1 VLAAGL
7 YDLNDTE
14 EYITSQSTLVSQLF
28 IHGNGSVIRTT
39 SEVSAIRSEIDV
51 VIRDLE
57 IVSSSRALSVST
69 TGRIVLERLKIR
81 GGSGGINASGD
92 VLMRDVS
99 IEVSGYAITLSSFSR
114 LTLNRGIIRNPY
126 VGISGGLSSTVDISN
141 LLIFGATD
149 VAFSLGDSAG
159 GTVSFTTIAD
169 SGTDSGSGPRAFR
182 CPPFG
187 LIVRSSIIWA
197 PGTVARPAIDG
208 GCTLV
213 SSIVGPTVVPGATN
227 VDPRFLD
234 AVGRNYRLSVES
246 PARDMVGTG
255 PATDFEG
262 DPRPQGARFDIGADE
277 GL

>member
-187 LIVRSSIIWA
+187 LIA
-197 PGTVARPAIDG
+197 
-208 GCTLV
+208 
-213 SSIVGPTVVPGATN
+213 
-227 VDPRFLD
+227 
-234 AVGRNYRLSVES
+234 
-246 PARDMVGTG
+246 
-255 PATDFEG
+255 
-262 DPRPQGARFDIGADE
+262 
-277 GL
+277 